1 MLKSVKF
8 VVVLVSVIVFALAL
22 TFALAN
28 SVEAS
33 EVNFLVSV
41 KKSSNEKTLTSV
53 SVQPKQRYL
62 VKRVQKLTGT
72 KKYLVFLK
80 NGRSIMTTQ
89 RLKKNTYV
97 TVQRY
102 TVEVNRGFF
111 TETTNYFKL
120 NGKVVPEMT
129 HKIAVC

>member
-1 MLKSVKF
+1 MKSVKF
-8 VVVLVSVIVFALAL
+8 VVVLVSVIAFAVAN
-22 TFALAN
+22 AN

-33 EVNFLVSV
+33 EISSLVSV

-97 TVQRY
+97 TVQKY
-102 TVEVNRGFF
+102 TVVVNRGSF

-129 HKIAVC
+129 RKIAVC

>member
-8 VVVLVSVIVFALAL
+8 VVVLVSVIVFALA
-22 TFALAN
+22 FALAN

>member
-1 MLKSVKF
+1 MKSVKF
-8 VVVLVSVIVFALAL
+8 VVVLVSVIALA
-22 TFALAN
+22 FAFAHAN
-28 SVEAS
+28 SAEAS
-33 EVNFLVSV
+33 EISSLVSV

-72 KKYLVFLK
+72 NKYLVFLK

-97 TVQRY
+97 TVQKY
-102 TVEVNRGFF
+102 TVVVNRGSF

-120 NGKVVPEMT
+120 NGKAVPEMT

>member
-1 MLKSVKF
+1 MKSVKF
-8 VVVLVSVIVFALAL
+8 VVVLVSVIAFA
-22 TFALAN
+22 FAHAN

-33 EVNFLVSV
+33 EISSLVPV

>member
-1 MLKSVKF
+1 MKSVKSVKF
-8 VVVLVSVIVFALAL
+8 VVVLVSVIALA
-22 TFALAN
+22 FAFTHAN

-33 EVNFLVSV
+33 EISSLVSV
-41 KKSSNEKTLTSV
+41 KKSLNEKTLTSV

-72 KKYLVFLK
+72 NKYLVFLK

-97 TVQRY
+97 TVQKY
-102 TVEVNRGFF
+102 TVVVNRGSF

>member
-1 MLKSVKF
+1 MKSVKF
-8 VVVLVSVIVFALAL
+8 VVVLVSVIAFAVAN
-22 TFALAN
+22 AN

-33 EVNFLVSV
+33 EISSLVSV

-80 NGRSIMTTQ
+80 NDRSIMTTQ

-97 TVQRY
+97 TVQKY
-102 TVEVNRGFF
+102 TVVDNRGSF
-111 TETTNYFKL
+111 TETTNYFKF